1 MITEVSTIDMSGEKG
16 SYGWVSIAIVVMV
29 FAGYRVLTGSSLTR
43 DAGRAITSSQEV
55 QRQPD
60 NSTVIAAQKNE
71 STSSQ
76 EDTSDKGSNLTDL
89 QEQAIGFLA
98 QTICSTKRYNYT
110 PEQGKYKIDY
120 FIEAKDA
127 ESIREW
133 MMEPKVVSAA
143 STLSMA
149 FNTNCTNLDPESEYT
164 KRALSLMRN
173 L

>member
-1 MITEVSTIDMSGEKG
+1 MIREISSREMSDKKG
-16 SYGWVSIAIVVMV
+16 PSGWVSIAIVAMV

-60 NSTVIAAQKNE
+60 DSRGPAEQKNGLA
-71 STSSQ
+71 STQ
-76 EDTSDKGSNLTDL
+76 GDTPTKGSNLTDL

-98 QTICSTKRYNYT
+98 QTICSTRRYDYT
-110 PEQGKYKIDY
+110 PEQAKNKIDY
-120 FIEAKDA
+120 FIKAKDA

-133 MMEPKVVSAA
+133 MMEPKVANVA
-143 STLSMA
+143 STMSMA
-149 FNTNCTNLDPESEYT
+149 FNTSCTNFDPESEDA
-164 KRALSLMRN
+164 KRAFKLMSN